1 MREPRIAE
9 QQDCSPAFC
18 MYQCYVSTA
27 ASMKKALIY
36 FILILLTACT
46 SAETAS
52 LASEIMIDYQAKID
66 AQYRMYASV
75 GVFDELPEEIR
86 NTPPIVRKVKVY
98 HFMNKKY
105 FGLAWIDIDGKQ
117 LIERLQITMDEDAY
131 YWEVR

>member
-1 MREPRIAE
+1 
-9 QQDCSPAFC
+9 
-18 MYQCYVSTA
+18 MYIHHIIIA
-27 ASMKKALIY
+27 ASMKKALLYIG
-36 FILILLTACT
+36 LILMTACT
-46 SAETAS
+46 SAETES
-52 LASEIMIDYQAKID
+52 LAAEIMIDYQAKID
-66 AQYRMYASV
+66 AQYTLYTSF
-75 GVFDELPEEIR
+75 GIFDELSERDR